1 MCIAKRQGIAN
12 FIACNALPPPKKKR
26 ENGTC
31 PPSHLCCVKGV
42 ICDNAAICN
51 DAPAC
56 MSLRMRAGASCF
68 RRAAPSAFCWRLVC
82 SRTESAQN
90 SYYFHL
96 AIDPIYGEEAA
107 RFPWDNRGR
116 CRFPAKEM
124 GVLFPASFAGGCSL
138 LIETENSP
146 CHTGF

>member
-1 MCIAKRQGIAN
+1 MPCSPKAGKRDM
-12 FIACNALPPPKKKR
+12 
-26 ENGTC
+26 
-31 PPSHLCCVKGV
+31 PSFFHLCCVKGA
-42 ICDNAAICN
+42 ICGNAAICN

-68 RRAAPSAFCWRLVC
+68 RRAAPSAFCWCLVC
-82 SRTESAQN
+82 SRIESAQN

-107 RFPWDNRGR
+107 RFPWGNRGR

-124 GVLFPASFAGGCSL
+124 GFCFQRVLPAVVLCL
-138 LIETENSP
+138 LRRKIHRAILVFKQRLIAP
-146 CHTGF
+146 L

>member
-1 MCIAKRQGIAN
+1 MHRKKAGHREFHSVQCLA
-12 FIACNALPPPKKKR
+12 PPQKSGKT
-26 ENGTC
+26 GHA

-42 ICDNAAICN
+42 ICGNAAICN

-124 GVLFPASFAGGCSL
+124 GVFVSSEFCRRLFFAY
-138 LIETENSP
+138 
-146 CHTGF
+146 